1 MSQPAGGGVG
11 GDAMNSSSA
20 VFQGATPWLEV
31 PRKGSLAGPGRA
43 WQGLAGLGKAGL
55 GVARLGEARLLNS

>member
-1 MSQPAGGGVG
+1 
-11 GDAMNSSSA
+11 MNSSSA